1 MKFTKEVPKTTGERI
16 RDYLKDR
23 DTSKTKTVINK
34 TTVAVTL
41 GTALVKGAGMLLNHD
56 IAKKKVDIKKK

>member
-41 GTALVKGAGMLLNHD
+41 GKALVMGAGMLLNHD